1 MKRYYSILLLL
12 FITLTAFADDISFK
26 VSVPNTT
33 IVGQQFKIEYRVN
46 GDGKEFRVADIPG
59 LDVLMGPTTS
69 TTTNMSII
77 NGKRSTEYNK
87 TYTYIVVARQEGD
100 FNIPS
105 ATVKVNGRQYT
116 SNSSIVKVLPA
127 DKASEAESANRSN
140 SNAQPAAGAGEKDQL
155 CLMTV
160 SKTNVYEGEP
170 LLLTL
175 KILTTNERIQ
185 LLDLKL
191 PQFEGFTVQ
200 EIDLPENRGFEL
212 ENYKGKNYYS
222 HIFKQYI
229 LTPQRSGKL
238 EIPATTMDLSVAVR
252 TQRQMRSLFDDF
264 FGGYQEVN
272 RKLTSSKYTINVEP
286 LPFGKPASYAGAIG
300 DFKLSSSIT
309 TTELKAN
316 EALTV
321 KLTISGSGNLRYIKD
336 PVLKTPND
344 FEVFDPK
351 VDLNI
356 KTTTSGTS
364 GSKTIEYTMIP
375 RYAGDYTIPAV
386 EFSYFD
392 LKTKAY
398 KTISTQTYNIKVEK
412 SDVSDTGTNMANF
425 SNTTKENVK
434 LLGSDIRFIK
444 PGNYNLKKELNFY
457 FGTFSYWLFYIVP
470 FILAIIF
477 FIIYRKQIKENANV
491 ALLKNKNANKIALK
505 RLKLAGKYLKEQKR
519 TEFYEE
525 MLKAIWGYLSDKLNI
540 PTSQLTKDNIEEKLS
555 HKGVDKEVISNF
567 MKLIEECE
575 FARYA
580 PAQMSDSMDKTY
592 NETIS
597 AIGKMENAIK
607 R

>member
-272 RKLTSSKYTINVEP
+272 RKLTSSK
-286 LPFGKPASYAGAIG
+286 
-300 DFKLSSSIT
+300 
-309 TTELKAN
+309 
-316 EALTV
+316 
-321 KLTISGSGNLRYIKD
+321 
-336 PVLKTPND
+336 
-344 FEVFDPK
+344 
-351 VDLNI
+351 
-356 KTTTSGTS
+356 
-364 GSKTIEYTMIP
+364 
-375 RYAGDYTIPAV
+375 
-386 EFSYFD
+386 
-392 LKTKAY
+392 
-398 KTISTQTYNIKVEK
+398 
-412 SDVSDTGTNMANF
+412 
-425 SNTTKENVK
+425 
-434 LLGSDIRFIK
+434 
-444 PGNYNLKKELNFY
+444 
-457 FGTFSYWLFYIVP
+457 
-470 FILAIIF
+470 
-477 FIIYRKQIKENANV
+477 
-491 ALLKNKNANKIALK
+491 
-505 RLKLAGKYLKEQKR
+505 
-519 TEFYEE
+519 
-525 MLKAIWGYLSDKLNI
+525 
-540 PTSQLTKDNIEEKLS
+540 
-555 HKGVDKEVISNF
+555 
-567 MKLIEECE
+567 
-575 FARYA
+575 
-580 PAQMSDSMDKTY
+580 
-592 NETIS
+592 
-597 AIGKMENAIK
+597 
-607 R
+607 

>member
-412 SDVSDTGTNMANF
+412 SDVSDTGTNMANV

-525 MLKAIWGYLSDKLNI
+525 MLKAIWGCLAY
-540 PTSQLTKDNIEEKLS
+540 
-555 HKGVDKEVISNF
+555 
-567 MKLIEECE
+567 
-575 FARYA
+575 
-580 PAQMSDSMDKTY
+580 
-592 NETIS
+592 
-597 AIGKMENAIK
+597 
-607 R
+607 